1 MIGYAAVFGLLT
13 ALCVYAQDSRVTISL
28 SPESALIG
36 LNTTT
41 VRGIP
46 YYSFRGIPYAVPPV
60 GQLRYKDPVPYTW
73 NGSVEAV
80 ADAPKCSQASGGQE
94 DCLYLNVYSR
104 QIPQLD
110 GSTGGAAV
118 MVYIHGGSLTSGSGA
133 SSSFGPDFFLEVD
146 DIVFVTMNYRL
157 GALGFLS
164 TEDDVIRGNYGFK
177 DQNLALRWVRGNI
190 AAFGGDAGRVT
201 LFGESAGS
209 VSTSYHLLSPLSAGL
224 FQQAI
229 MQSGSALSPR
239 GMAFTARDRA
249 FRLARSLGY
258 QGGDDSA
265 ELLDFLAAAD
275 AADLVS
281 DDSRALSDQDKLRF
295 DTFVFLPVV
304 EQPYEGA
311 FLNETPYTIL
321 AEARA
326 NRVPLIAG
334 DTSAECLATVL
345 GKNIF
350 GSNESMAAFD
360 AGFVDSISLD
370 IRVGDEQYRRE
381 AAQKI
386 RSFYFGDEPIDSE
399 DFYPLV
405 ALISDL
411 YYIEPVD
418 MVVRTWVNQS
428 SEIPVYEYQFDYKDE
443 NSVLGWYEGVSHGM
457 ELGLIFYQPYGN
469 PNLNKTSDEDITRTN
484 MINMWTNFAKTGNPT
499 PTPVGGVTWQ
509 PYNSDA
515 ERNYLVIDA
524 PMAAARDVYGSRMDF
539 MHSLLPLTWP

>member
-1 MIGYAAVFGLLT
+1 MVGYAAVFGLLT
-13 ALCVYAQDSRVTISL
+13 ALCVYAQDSRVTILL

-80 ADAPKCSQASGGQE
+80 ADAPMCSQASGGQE

-177 DQNLALRWVRGNI
+177 DQNLALRWVRSNI

-209 VSTSYHLLSPLSAGL
+209 VSTSYHLLHNKGCL

-345 GKNIF
+345 GQSPSDVTLAFTVRVAMRAIGFGYSVRLLHSTTSADRPPCVRLCKNIF

-370 IRVGDEQYRRE
+370 IRVGDEQYRRQ

-443 NSVLGWYEGVSHGM
+443 NSVLGWFEAPEQQGYCLFGFPENSSSSGCRTVR
-457 ELGLIFYQPYGN
+457 
-469 PNLNKTSDEDITRTN
+469 DI
-484 MINMWTNFAKTGNPT
+484 
-499 PTPVGGVTWQ
+499 VGTAH
-509 PYNSDA
+509 YN
-515 ERNYLVIDA
+515 
-524 PMAAARDVYGSRMDF
+524 
-539 MHSLLPLTWP
+539 